1 VAHIKVTNNKLNFN
15 IIDFQVSSTHQRL
28 VVELDD
34 LAESEQQA
42 EQGNGDLFR
51 SEHRMSGRIHNQA
64 GAASTLFGDNEAS
77 IIMRDWIMVA
87 AGIERLFFV
96 VYAIGFAIITSVYV

>member
-1 VAHIKVTNNKLNFN
+1 MSA
-15 IIDFQVSSTHQRL
+15 THQRL

-51 SEHRMSGRIHNQA
+51 PEHRMSGRIHNPESV
-64 GAASTLFGDNEAS
+64 ASLFAENEAS
-77 IIMRDWIMVA
+77 IIMRDWIMIA
-87 AGIERLFFV
+87 AGIERLLFI
-96 VYAIGFAIITSVYV
+96 VYAIGFGIITSVYV

>member
-1 VAHIKVTNNKLNFN
+1 MSA
-15 IIDFQVSSTHQRL
+15 THHRL

-34 LAESEQQA
+34 LAESEQQTDT
-42 EQGNGDLFR
+42 GNGDLFR
-51 SEHRMSGRIHNQA
+51 PGRVSNPGNGSA
-64 GAASTLFGDNEAS
+64 LFGESEAS

-87 AGIERLFFV
+87 AGIERLLFV

>member
-1 VAHIKVTNNKLNFN
+1 MSA
-15 IIDFQVSSTHQRL
+15 THQRL

-51 SEHRMSGRIHNQA
+51 PEHRMSGRIHNPG

-96 VYAIGFAIITSVYV
+96 VYAIGFAIITSVYVWEQLPEINNEIGLWHV